1 MSKENKFLLTA
12 GIVFALLIS
21 VTASAYVYQRASY
34 TSKYTVVATQQQ
46 EEDTAAVIT
55 VATSTTF
62 GMQLIDVSNV
72 NMFPHPWSGEV
83 RISRI
88 EIGWESLTNAT
99 TTLKFG
105 VIASTTSSGVYQDIS
120 YFDTVSFSSNGPGGS
135 TYYDPY
141 QRVVLDYGLSTM
153 KLGLNGATTTGF
165 ITNDKD
171 SSSSLFATSSTMAVS
186 PMGAYK
192 SYPGV
197 GDLVVRIY
205 GQTGLATT
213 TIRAFYHVK

>member
-46 EEDTAAVIT
+46 EEDVAAVIT
-55 VATSTTF
+55 VATTTTF
-62 GMQLIDVSNV
+62 GMLLVDVSNV

-83 RISRI
+83 RLSKI
-88 EIGWESLTNAT
+88 EIAWQSDASYMAS

-105 VIASTTSSGVYQDIS
+105 VVASTTISGAVQDIS
-120 YFDTVSFSSNGPGGS
+120 YFDTVYFANDTEIDNPQ
-135 TYYDPY
+135 

-171 SSSSLFATSSTMAVS
+171 TSSTLFATSSTMAIS
-186 PMGAYK
+186 PRGAYT
-192 SYPGV
+192 SYPGL
-197 GDLVVRIY
+197 GDLVVRLSRQNNLSNI
-205 GQTGLATT
+205 